1 MKPEEKKILN
11 DSLSKLFKIDSE
23 TLASLYNDAGD
34 LVDFSK
40 VLDLDAERI
49 KKYKTESD
57 NQYKRGIKEGA
68 SKVEDAVK
76 EKYELESDLV
86 GVDLIDHLVVKKVD
100 EAKTSSTKDIT
111 KHPDYIKFQ
120 LEAEKKLKEKDKEW
134 TSKMEARE
142 KEIAK
147 AQLFEEVSKRGLANL
162 RKRNPI
168 LPSDPVKAQYWEDAY
183 INELRKRDY
192 MKDGEN
198 LIVLDDGKPLQ
209 NDHGNSISFDEFT
222 NERADR
228 IFEFP
233 KSTERSSAGNKET
246 AGSGSAGMPKT
257 EEEYIARLKDPKIT
271 PKERIELTE
280 YWTNKK

>member
-40 VLDLDAERI
+40 VLEHDAERI

-68 SKVEDAVK
+68 TKVEDAVK

-100 EAKTSSTKDIT
+100 EVKTSNTKDIT
-111 KHPDYIKFQ
+111 KHPDYIKLQ
-120 LEAEKKLKEKDKEW
+120 LDNEKKLKEKDKEW
-134 TSKMEARE
+134 TGKLEARE

-147 AQLFEEVSKRGLANL
+147 SQLFEEVSKRGLANL

-168 LPSDPVKAQYWEDAY
+168 LPADPVKAQYWEDAY
-183 INELRKRDY
+183 LSELRKRDY

-198 LIVLDDGKPLQ
+198 LVVLDDGKPLQ

-222 NERADR
+222 NDRADR

-233 KSTERSSAGNKET
+233 KSTERSSSGNKEIPG
-246 AGSGSAGMPKT
+246 AGNAGMPKT
-257 EEEYIARLKDPKIT
+257 EEEYIARLRDPKIT

-280 YWTNKK
+280 FWTNKK

>member
-11 DSLSKLFKIDSE
+11 DSMSKLFKIDSE
-23 TLASLYNDAGD
+23 TLASLYNEAGE

-49 KKYKTESD
+49 KKYKTDSD
-57 NQYKRGIKEGA
+57 SQYKRGIKEGA

-86 GVDLIDHLVVKKVD
+86 GVDLIDHLVVTKVK
-100 EAKTSSTKDIT
+100 EASTSTKDIT
-111 KHPDYIKFQ
+111 KHPDYIKLQ
-120 LEAEKKLKEKDKEW
+120 LDNEKKLKEKDKEW
-134 TSKMEARE
+134 TGKLETRE

-147 AQLFEEVSKRGLANL
+147 SQLFEEVSKRGLANL

-168 LPSDPVKAQYWEDAY
+168 LPTDPVKAQYWEDAY
-183 INELRKRDY
+183 LNELRKRDY

-198 LIVLDDGKPLQ
+198 LVVLDDGKPLQ

-222 NERADR
+222 NDRADR

-233 KSTERSSAGNKET
+233 KSTERSSAGNKEVPG
-246 AGSGSAGMPKT
+246 AGNTGMPKT
-257 EEEYIARLKDPKIT
+257 EEEYIARQKDPKIT

-280 YWTNKK
+280 FWTNKK

>member
-23 TLASLYNDAGD
+23 TLASLYNEAGD

-40 VLDLDAERI
+40 VLELDAERI
-49 KKYKTESD
+49 KKYKTDSD

-111 KHPDYIKFQ
+111 KHPDFIKML
-120 LEAEKKLKEKDKEW
+120 LENEKKLKDKDKEW
-134 TSKMEARE
+134 IAKMEARD
-142 KEIAK
+142 KEVDK
-147 AQLFEEVSKRGLANL
+147 ARLFEKVSKKALANL

-168 LPSDPVKAQYWEDAY
+168 LPADPVKAQYWEDIY
-183 INELRKRDY
+183 LNELRKHDY
-192 MKDGEN
+192 MEDGEN
-198 LIVLDDGKPLQ
+198 LVVLD
-209 NDHGNSISFDEFT
+209 
-222 NERADR
+222 
-228 IFEFP
+228 
-233 KSTERSSAGNKET
+233 
-246 AGSGSAGMPKT
+246 
-257 EEEYIARLKDPKIT
+257 
-271 PKERIELTE
+271 
-280 YWTNKK
+280 

>member
-198 LIVLDDGKPLQ
+198 LIVLDEGKPLQ
-209 NDHGNSISFDEFT
+209 NNHGNSISFDEFT

-233 KSTERSSAGNKET
+233 KSTERSSPGNKET
-246 AGSGSAGMPKT
+246 TGSSSGMPKT